1 MKNFKI
7 DISNL
12 SDHKIAAQQLLNFA
26 GNVRVFTFEAPMGS
40 GKTTFIKSICHQ
52 LNVTNTMSS
61 PTYSIVN
68 EYHTQSNVTLFH
80 FDLYR
85 LKSQEELFE
94 LGFDEYLNSGNY
106 VFIEWP
112 ELAADYL
119 NSFVRIIINTQNN
132 NRYLCAE
139 IITNNEIQ
147 S

>member
-12 SDHKIAAQQLLNFA
+12 SDHVIAAQQLLEFA
-26 GNVRVFTFEAPMGS
+26 GKERVFTFEAPMGS
-40 GKTTFIKSICHQ
+40 GKTTFIKSICHL
-52 LNVTNTMSS
+52 LNVTDTMSS

-68 EYHTQSNVTLFH
+68 EYHTQSNVKLFH

-94 LGFDEYLNSGNY
+94 LGFYEYLNSGNY